1 MACQQ
6 FVAGPLVVVQSVAWG
21 TAVSLVVDLPADSVL
36 LVLLVLLVEG
46 WVW

>member
-21 TAVSLVVDLPADSVL
+21 TAVSLVVAWSVDSGQ
-36 LVLLVLLVEG
+36 LVLLVG
-46 WVW
+46 WWAW

>member
-6 FVAGPLVVVQSVAWG
+6 FVAGPCVLESVAWG

-36 LVLLVLLVEG
+36 LVLLVEG

>member
-6 FVAGPLVVVQSVAWG
+6 FVAGPCVLESVAWG
-21 TAVSLVVDLPADSVL
+21 TGVSLVVHLPADSVL
-36 LVLLVLLVEG
+36 LVLLVLLVER